1 MCLVQ
6 GREGEGAGCL
16 FGVKAV
22 NLTVL
27 DRCFFLFPFYMYIH
41 TQLPLNVA
49 GSIGPLLKFVYLD
62 SVVLTEKVSA
72 PRDSISKHLCEAL
85 MTNK

>member
-62 SVVLTEKVSA
+62 FVVLTEKVFA
-72 PRDSISKHLCEAL
+72 P
-85 MTNK
+85 